1 MKSLSLKTPHE
12 QTHYQKSVLDT
23 FKYMKS
29 AASYTEALNRSIPF
43 LDQFGY
49 LIPVCELHANDTELI
64 EKLTLWRAE
73 NSFAYPTQFK
83 VTFEGTKTW
92 LRNNVLNIEDRLLFL
107 VLDQHGHPVGHLGY
121 ANTNNETADMEIDN
135 VLRGDKKVQPGLMSM
150 AMKTIIHWAEETFH
164 PRRIFLRVLDDNIH
178 AIDFY
183 QRLNFQEDHRQP
195 LRRVQDGDTVRYL
208 PMETTN
214 AEKPDKHYLYMTY
227 ESESL
232 TAKNNELITLVI
244 PARNEEEN
252 IPYLEKAVT
261 EATALLPYNFEFIV
275 VDNRSTDRTGE
286 LIKELCR
293 RDPRWKYIRFSRDFS
308 VEASIAAG
316 YHFAR
321 GSAIIL
327 LYSDLQDPPSVI
339 PRFLEKWKE
348 GYEVVYGVRTVRE
361 GDPAWRNFMAK
372 LAYRIIA
379 IMAEVQ
385 IPVDTGDF
393 RLIDRKV
400 RDALEN
406 VGEYNR
412 YMRGL
417 IAWLGFKQTGIIY
430 ERSPRQ
436 AGVSKGPF
444 WYIFF
449 IAVNAITSFSMKP
462 LRLFLLMGSIITVL
476 SFIAILI
483 YLLVYLFGN
492 TVAGLITLVLLSFL
506 AIGLNSIGIGILGEY
521 IGRIYF
527 ETKKRPIYVVDEMIG
542 FNNPLSPLP
551 I

>member
-1 MKSLSLKTPHE
+1 MKSPYPKTFQELS
-12 QTHYQKSVLDT
+12 HYQKSVLET
-23 FKYMKS
+23 FKRLKS
-29 AASYTEALNRSIPF
+29 VSSYDQALNTSISF
-43 LDQFGY
+43 RDQSGY
-49 LIPVCELHANDTELI
+49 LMPVCELHANDTELI
-64 EKLTLWRAE
+64 EKLTLWREE
-73 NSFAYPTQFK
+73 NSLAYPTQFK
-83 VTFEGTKTW
+83 VTFAGTKAW

-107 VLDQHGHPVGHLGY
+107 VLDRHGHPVGHLGY
-121 ANTNNETADMEIDN
+121 ANTNNESGDMEIDN
-135 VLRGDKKVQPGLMSM
+135 VLRGDKKAQPGIMTM
-150 AMKTIIHWAEETFH
+150 AMRTIIHWAEETFR
-164 PRRIFLRVLDDNIH
+164 PRRIFLRVLDDNTH

-183 QRLNFQEDHRQP
+183 QRLNFREDHRQP
-195 LRRVQDGDTVRYL
+195 LRRIQEKDTVRYSPRENTDTAL
-208 PMETTN
+208 P
-214 AEKPDKHYLYMTY
+214 DRYFLYMTY
-227 ESESL
+227 VSEP
-232 TAKNNELITLVI
+232 TPGNNDELITLVI
-244 PARNEEEN
+244 PARNEQEN
-252 IPYLEKAVT
+252 IPQLEKAVS
-261 EATALLPYNFEFIV
+261 EVADSLPYNFEFIV

-286 LIKELCR
+286 LIKDLCR

-308 VEASIAAG
+308 VEASITAG
-316 YHFAR
+316 YHFAS

-339 PRFLEKWKE
+339 PRFIEKWKE
-348 GYEVVYGVRTVRE
+348 GYDVVYGVRTVRE

-379 IMAEVQ
+379 TMAEVH

-406 VGEYNR
+406 IGEYNR

-430 ERSPRQ
+430 ERAPRQ

-462 LRLFLLMGSIITVL
+462 LRLFLLMGSIITVF

-492 TVAGLITLVLLSFL
+492 TVAGLTTLVLLSFL
-506 AIGLNSIGIGILGEY
+506 TIGLNSIGIGIVGEY

-527 ETKKRPIYVVDEMIG
+527 ETKNRPIYIVDEMVG
-542 FNNPLSPLP
+542 FKKSMPLE
-551 I
+551 

>member
-1 MKSLSLKTPHE
+1 MP
-12 QTHYQKSVLDT
+12 
-23 FKYMKS
+23 
-29 AASYTEALNRSIPF
+29 I
-43 LDQFGY
+43 G
-49 LIPVCELHANDTELI
+49 ELHANDTVLI
-64 EKLTLWRAE
+64 EELAIWREE

-92 LRNNVLNIEDRLLFL
+92 LRNKILNTEDRLLFL
-107 VLDQHGHPVGHLGY
+107 VLDRHGHPVGHLGF
-121 ANTNNETADMEIDN
+121 ANAINESGNIEIDN
-135 VLRGDKKVQPGLMSM
+135 VLRGEKKTQPGIMSM
-150 AMKTIIHWAEETFH
+150 AMKTIIHWAEETLQ
-164 PRRIFLRVLDDNIH
+164 PQRIFLRVLDDNTH
-178 AIDFY
+178 AIHFY
-183 QRLNFQEDHRQP
+183 GRLNFREDQRQP
-195 LRRVQDGDTVRYL
+195 LRKIQEGDTIRYSPL
-208 PMETTN
+208 EETDT
-214 AEKPDKHYLYMTY
+214 AEADRYFLYMTY
-227 ESESL
+227 VSEP
-232 TAKNNELITLVI
+232 TGDKHDDLITLVI

-252 IPYLEKAVT
+252 IPLLEKAVS
-261 EATALLPYNFEFIV
+261 EVVDPLPHNFEFII
-275 VDNRSTDRTGE
+275 VDNRSTDRTSK
-286 LIKELCR
+286 LVKDLCR

-316 YHFAR
+316 YHFAS

-339 PRFLEKWKE
+339 PRFIEKWKE
-348 GYEVVYGVRTVRE
+348 GYDVVYGVRTVRE
-361 GDPAWRNFMAK
+361 GDPAWRNLMAK

-379 IMAEVQ
+379 TLAEVH

-406 VGEYNR
+406 IGEYNR

-417 IAWLGFKQTGIIY
+417 ISWLGFNQTGIMY
-430 ERSPRQ
+430 ERAPRK

-462 LRLFLLMGSIITVL
+462 LRLFLLIGSIVTL
-476 SFIAILI
+476 FSFVAIFI

-492 TVAGLITLVLLSFL
+492 TVAGLTTLILLSFL
-506 AIGLNSIGIGILGEY
+506 GIGMNSIGIGVLGEY

-527 ETKKRPIYVVDEMIG
+527 ETKRRPIYVVDEMVG
-542 FNNPLSPLP
+542 FH
-551 I
+551 